1 MTLHSPTSFRH
12 YFGFDLTPKFKSSS
26 CASPKQQ
33 QQQHTDTPKTLQ
45 HMSCWCVEHVVC
57 EMHVAFSI
65 YGQLSYTFPTE
76 IESQLARDFHT
87 HAPFLESVAFV
98 ALCCLQNRRRSPV
111 HHCDGLGATSSATE
125 FPCWIFCG
133 VFDGTFNYANPNTAV
148 RVIMMYDMGPEGP
161 LFLSY
166 KPDEFDRKLTI
177 ISPCLLDWL

>member
-1 MTLHSPTSFRH
+1 
-12 YFGFDLTPKFKSSS
+12 
-26 CASPKQQ
+26 
-33 QQQHTDTPKTLQ
+33 
-45 HMSCWCVEHVVC
+45 MSCWCVEHVVC

-177 ISPCLLDWL
+177 ISPCLLDWLQGVYCYKFPLYSASPIYVTCYRIYFIKNSKAFLCFK